1 MKSHLLCCL
10 TGMKQSDSHLLEQ
23 CFVDCIF
30 FFIHHRS
37 KFVIE
42 NSYAACQDLTFGRMS
57 FNGMNPEIEKLMR
70 KLSGKPPLPVKEDQ
84 VLANE
89 RDADVKAED
98 VAESLSMTIARKF
111 AKNNKNKPKRG
122 YKRPAEDW
130 WWNKHKNSL
139 FTNLILQ
146 FIFQNFSVVVDGRIF
161 FFLLQHRKMSL
172 LNFQNE
178 QVIQ

>member
-1 MKSHLLCCL
+1 
-10 TGMKQSDSHLLEQ
+10 
-23 CFVDCIF
+23 
-30 FFIHHRS
+30 
-37 KFVIE
+37 VIE

-98 VAESLSMTIARKF
+98 MAESLSMTIARKF

-122 YKRPAEDW
+122 YKRPAED
-130 WWNKHKNSL
+130 
-139 FTNLILQ
+139 
-146 FIFQNFSVVVDGRIF
+146 
-161 FFLLQHRKMSL
+161 
-172 LNFQNE
+172 
-178 QVIQ
+178 